1 MKTVFLVCS
10 ILMRFFCMAQS
21 KPSVLPSDQNMNRT
35 IFAYGGQIN
44 HTFIKHVIKLTGKQN
59 PKICFLPTASGDRE
73 SYISTWN
80 NLTSDLPM
88 QSFVQKVFIS
98 SYQNPKSFE
107 VVLLDMDAIIVGGGS
122 TFNMLALWKATG
134 IDTVLKKAYNKGII
148 LAGGSAGSLCWFK
161 EGYTDSRPE
170 KFTRIEGLNYI
181 NASHCPH
188 YDTEK
193 IRKPLYFKGIE
204 SGEITNGYA
213 CDELSGVLFQN
224 EKFIKAFSIKKESH
238 CYFLS
243 LVNGKVEEKM
253 LPQEMIE

>member
-1 MKTVFLVCS
+1 MKTL
-10 ILMRFFCMAQS
+10 FFACTFALQFICMAQS
-21 KPSVLPSDQNMNRT
+21 KAVVPEQNTNRT

-44 HTFIKHVIKLTGKQN
+44 HTFIKYVIKLTGKQN
-59 PKICFLPTASGDRE
+59 PKICFLPTASGDKE
-73 SYISTWN
+73 SYINTWN

-98 SYQNPKSFE
+98 AFQNPKSFE
-107 VVLLDMDAIIVGGGS
+107 AVLLDMDAIIVGGGS

-134 IDTVLKKAYNKGII
+134 IDTVLKKAYNKGIV

-170 KFTRIEGLNYI
+170 KFTRIEGLAYI

-204 SGEITNGYA
+204 SGEISNGYA
-213 CDELSGVLFQN
+213 CDELAGVLFQN
-224 EKFIKAFSIKKESH
+224 EKFIKALSIKKESH
-238 CYFLS
+238 CYLLS
-243 LVNGKVEEKM
+243 LVNGKVEEKL

>member
-1 MKTVFLVCS
+1 MKIVFLVCS
-10 ILMRFFCMAQS
+10 LLMRFFCIAQS
-21 KPSVLPSDQNMNRT
+21 KPSILTSDQSMNRT

-44 HTFIKHVIKLTGKQN
+44 HTFIKNVIKLTGKQN

-88 QSFVQKVFIS
+88 QPFVQKVFIS
-98 SYQNPKSFE
+98 SFQNSKSFE
-107 VVLLDMDAIIVGGGS
+107 SVLLDMDAIIVGGGS
-122 TFNMLALWKATG
+122 TFNMLALWKANG
-134 IDTVLKKAYNKGII
+134 IDTILKKAYNKGIV

-170 KFTRIEGLNYI
+170 KFTRIEGLEYI
-181 NASHCPH
+181 NTSHCPH

-204 SGEITNGYA
+204 SGEIMNGYA

-238 CYFLS
+238 SYFLS